1 MDWLSVSFSPLINI
15 ASLAVDPGIL
25 ASPDM
30 RGGAAVYPPLTHT
43 GYHWGGGV
51 PIRFADAGGLPTND
65 QLPGRRSAGRLGGSG
80 VSWV

>member
-43 GYHWGGGV
+43 GYH
-51 PIRFADAGGLPTND
+51 
-65 QLPGRRSAGRLGGSG
+65 
-80 VSWV
+80 